1 MPKNDAPKPR
11 RPLPKDISPPV
22 AQAVLEDAMLEAAAD
37 LAALSATL
45 GAANPTND
53 DALPSA
59 LPVPETPEEEEIMDI
74 LGVPHLGPV
83 RRQLLA
89 DAGIETLADLQ
100 ALSLADL
107 AGIKGVGLGNATRV
121 KEWLAAQ
128 PAPAPVFAAV
138 PPAPA
143 PVSVPTPPAPRTAD
157 APPAPAALDASPD
170 MSLASANQ
178 QVQDLFGRIGQA
190 AGTLKTALSPDDGYR
205 RLERQLA
212 KLDNAASELAEG
224 PDTLSAKQL
233 QKALKTLDKA
243 ASVLEEAAREG
254 RLSPKKQETLADTLK
269 EQRKTLEKTLGG

>member
-11 RPLPKDISPPV
+11 RPLPKDISPAV

-45 GAANPTND
+45 GVASPASD
-53 DALPSA
+53 DALPAA
-59 LPVPETPEEEEIMDI
+59 LPVPETPEEEELMDI

-89 DAGIETLADLQ
+89 DAGIQTLADLQ

-128 PAPAPVFAAV
+128 PT
-138 PPAPA
+138 PA
-143 PVSVPTPPAPRTAD
+143 PVSVPTPPQPRPAD
-157 APPAPAALDASPD
+157 TPPAPAALDASPD

-190 AGTLKTALSPDDGYR
+190 AGALKTALSPDDGYR

-233 QKALKTLDKA
+233 QKALKTLEKA
-243 ASVLEEAAREG
+243 VSLLEEAARQG